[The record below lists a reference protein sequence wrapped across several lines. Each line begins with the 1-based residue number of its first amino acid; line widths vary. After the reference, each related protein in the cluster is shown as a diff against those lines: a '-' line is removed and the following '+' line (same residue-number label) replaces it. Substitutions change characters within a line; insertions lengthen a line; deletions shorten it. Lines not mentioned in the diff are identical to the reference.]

1 MWRKV
6 EMGSQ
11 FSKFGPKMFF
21 FWDSEVKKRRWT
33 KATNLTPECRADI
46 IGIKT
51 YFQTFESLIMASMW
65 VKVLS
70 AIHDTNLV
78 IQCRDATLDVERD
91 NIKGLRPCKI

>member
-1 MWRKV
+1 M
-6 EMGSQ
+6 
-11 FSKFGPKMFF
+11 
-21 FWDSEVKKRRWT
+21 RWT
-33 KATNLTPECRADI
+33 KTTNLTPECRADI

-51 YFQTFESLIMASMW
+51 YFQTFESLIMAFESLIMASIW